1 MSARKLD
8 QLLRTTPAVYATLED
23 ALLRPTTGPGA
34 ERVSGGGGDD
44 KPAPL
49 QLQVAEH
56 RHTGLRGLRWWV
68 ARLGLELDQQPPATL
83 GEHPAGMCAWLLS
96 LADQLDPD
104 TAGEL
109 ADNLASWQRRARV
122 LTDLP
127 ELRTTLPLPERCP
140 AGGELWD
147 CPGNLRVNL
156 PADRGRT
163 AWVTCPSCR
172 ARWEVT
178 ELPQAADVRLPV
190 HVVAELLGVTVRT
203 VQRRTERDDGMVRLG
218 DALQPCAL

>member
-1 MSARKLD
+1 MSADKLD
-8 QLLRTTPAVYATLED
+8 ELLRTTPAVYATLED

-44 KPAPL
+44 RPAPL

-68 ARLGLELDQQPPATL
+68 ARLARELDKGLPTEL
-83 GEHPAGMCAWLLS
+83 GENPTGMCAWLYGN
-96 LADQLDPD
+96 ADQLDQA
-104 TAGEL
+104 TRAEL
-109 ADNLASWQRRARV
+109 ADNLTSWQRRARV

-127 ELRTTLPLPERCP
+127 ELRTTLPLPEPCP

-147 CPGNLRVNL
+147 CPGQLRVNL

-190 HVVAELLGVTVRT
+190 HIAAELAGVTVRT

-218 DALQPCAL
+218 DALEPRAL